1 MFYHISR
8 VYIRL
13 YISKAWT
20 IIDTGQCLNNVETQ
34 YQEPYRRSRQPSRVS
49 LFDYFQ
55 DRRLSRSIWEIS
67 PNYSKVSRTTIRF
80 RPFFQFPIQS
90 TDDTATDPIRA
101 RSSELPAV
109 QPAIN
114 RNPFKSVIIRKNLF
128 RKKSQQASLRRN
140 WSDEPKIGAYRNS
153 RRVSFQLAGGS
164 DSESEER
171 ITYSPSVVSILESP
185 RRLSL
190 VTNSTQDSDFTVGL
204 HLSIS
209 TINDYS

>member
-1 MFYHISR
+1 MNDRLRSSQPQSIANGIRGAIPKRGWSTDTNLLLAAAYMFYHISR

-80 RPFFQFPIQS
+80 RSFFNFPFRVLMTQQQILSELGAQSCQRSNQQSTEIRSNPSSSERIYSVKNRNKRRWGGTGQTSPKSALIAILVASPFSWRADQIQS
-90 TDDTATDPIRA
+90 
-101 RSSELPAV
+101 
-109 QPAIN
+109 
-114 RNPFKSVIIRKNLF
+114 RK
-128 RKKSQQASLRRN
+128 R
-140 WSDEPKIGAYRNS
+140 E
-153 RRVSFQLAGGS
+153 
-164 DSESEER
+164 
-171 ITYSPSVVSILESP
+171 
-185 RRLSL
+185 
-190 VTNSTQDSDFTVGL
+190 
-204 HLSIS
+204 
-209 TINDYS
+209 

>member
-67 PNYSKVSRTTIRF
+67 PNYSK
-80 RPFFQFPIQS
+80 S

-164 DSESEER
+164 DSESEDR